1 MHKKIFISVLV
12 PMLIN
17 FFVGCYSFP
26 VTDLDNNG
34 ETNSTTDQRNAGAKV
49 FILMNNGEEYTGEL
63 LIVRDSTMLLCKEY
77 EASEEDLTDLV
88 HPFYSLQNQDIK
100 QIELMGENHLIA
112 GIVFGAL
119 GGAAA
124 GLMLGIALA
133 YSSSSSSSETRFGYF
148 ATGFLIAVGI
158 GILVGGATG
167 ASNTTYDEVVYEYS
181 NPEEYDFTNLNIYS
195 RYGGKE
201 PNYLKEIK

>member
-1 MHKKIFISVLV
+1 MQKKIFISFLIPV
-12 PMLIN
+12 LIN
-17 FFVGCYSFP
+17 FLVGCYSSP
-26 VTDLDNNG
+26 AINQDEYV

-112 GIVFGAL
+112 GLVFGGL
-119 GGAAA
+119 A
-124 GLMLGIALA
+124 GFIVTAVIAIGIAL
-133 YSSSSSSSETRFGYF
+133 SSQNSSGGAE
-148 ATGFLIAVGI
+148 AIVILLIGGGI
-158 GILVGGATG
+158 GMLIGSTIGG
-167 ASNTTYDEVVYEYS
+167 SNTTYDEVVFDS
-181 NPEEYDFTNLNIYS
+181 ANPGEFDFTKLNIYS